1 MLFKPLNKSLVGAS
15 LLAMAA
21 GRLHTFQ
28 VGLPKLNAAQ
38 VETRYQ
44 WPALKVWQAA
54 GPEDTAR

>member
-1 MLFKPLNKSLVGAS
+1 
-15 LLAMAA
+15 MAA

-28 VGLPKLNAAQ
+28 VELPKLNAAQ